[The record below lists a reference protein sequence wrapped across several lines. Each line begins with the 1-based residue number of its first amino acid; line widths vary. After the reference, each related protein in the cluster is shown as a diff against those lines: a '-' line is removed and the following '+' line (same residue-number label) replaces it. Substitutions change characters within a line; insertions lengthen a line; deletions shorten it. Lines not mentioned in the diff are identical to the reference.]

1 MDILT
6 RSLKFLSAS
15 TSLPYLMLHGKQA
28 EQKDLTGRQTTEAL
42 VDGCREIHKIGVT
55 LDDAEISCSK
65 VEFKLSNYT

>member
-1 MDILT
+1 
-6 RSLKFLSAS
+6 
-15 TSLPYLMLHGKQA
+15 MLHGKQA
-28 EQKDLTGRQTTEAL
+28 EQKDLTGRQTTEVL